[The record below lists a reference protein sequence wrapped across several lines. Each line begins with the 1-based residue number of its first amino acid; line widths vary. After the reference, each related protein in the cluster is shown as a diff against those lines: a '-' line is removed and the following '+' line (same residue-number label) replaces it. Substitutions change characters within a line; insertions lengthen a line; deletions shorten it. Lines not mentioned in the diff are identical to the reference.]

1 MSSTRNPQT
10 LGPVCQRKLEL
21 ERFKFP
27 SSQDGGEMFFLE
39 TSGRSWLTPRETCA
53 LESAARFSGLRV
65 NIILTSSFLDLYDN
79 STCYLYMFSSNIR
92 FFTIK
97 LRDAF
102 RDTPLD
108 RFYQREEYRRSE
120 HKTTHL
126 SDTLRYALVYKQGGF
141 YSDLD
146 TITIRFIASI
156 PILFL

>member
-1 MSSTRNPQT
+1 
-10 LGPVCQRKLEL
+10 
-21 ERFKFP
+21 
-27 SSQDGGEMFFLE
+27 MFFLE
-39 TSGRSWLTPRETCA
+39 TSGRSWLTPREACA

-79 STCYLYMFSSNIR
+79 STCFLYMFSNIS

-102 RDTPLD
+102 QDTPLD

-126 SDTLRYALVYKQGGF
+126 SDALRYALVYKQGGF

-146 TITIRFIASI
+146 TVTIRSIAITSLSSLSDLYLQV
-156 PILFL
+156 PGSPDQRGRLHHSERGGRAPPR

>member
-1 MSSTRNPQT
+1 M
-10 LGPVCQRKLEL
+10 CQRKQEL
-21 ERFKFP
+21 ERLRIP
-27 SSQDGGEMFFLE
+27 SSEAGGEMFFLE
-39 TSGRSWLTPRETCA
+39 TSGRSWLTPREACA

-79 STCYLYMFSSNIR
+79 STCFLYMFSNIS

-102 RDTPLD
+102 QDTPLD

-126 SDTLRYALVYKQGGF
+126 SDALRYALVYKQGGF

-146 TITIRFIASI
+146 TVTIRSIASI
-156 PILFL
+156 PIIS